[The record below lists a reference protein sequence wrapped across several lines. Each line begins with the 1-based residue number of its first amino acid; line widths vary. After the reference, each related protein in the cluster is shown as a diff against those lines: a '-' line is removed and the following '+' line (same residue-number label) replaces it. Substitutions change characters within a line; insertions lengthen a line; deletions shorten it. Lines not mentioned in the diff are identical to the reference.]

1 MNLLS
6 LENEENYSLNIIN
19 KFKKKKEYES
29 LLITIYN
36 NIKYRE
42 TFYLKNIRIEQWEN
56 E

>member
-19 KFKKKKEYES
+19 KFEKKNTS
-29 LLITIYN
+29 LYN
-36 NIKYRE
+36 YNYNDIKYRE
-42 TFYLKNIRIEQWEN
+42 TFCSKNICIEQWEN